1 MIVPFLQKGL
11 VQQTGW
17 LNEQQFLVAVAMGM
31 LSPAPVVITATFVGY
46 LVAGLWGVHRVHHR
60 DLFAI
65 LSHGSRCR
73 PDPDPPSE
81 NLNVQ
86 GFVKGAYA
94 AAIGTMLGAGILLSK
109 IAIGDW
115 LTVLIGLASLVAL
128 ARWKVNN
135 AVLVAITP
143 IIGLAGFELLKP
155 TSVFVR

>member
-1 MIVPFLQKGL
+1 M
-11 VQQTGW
+11 
-17 LNEQQFLVAVAMGM
+17 
-31 LSPAPVVITATFVGY
+31 
-46 LVAGLWGVHRVHHR
+46 
-60 DLFAI
+60 
-65 LSHGSRCR
+65 
-73 PDPDPPSE
+73 
-81 NLNVQ
+81 
-86 GFVKGAYA
+86 KGAYA

-135 AVLVAITP
+135 ALLVAITP